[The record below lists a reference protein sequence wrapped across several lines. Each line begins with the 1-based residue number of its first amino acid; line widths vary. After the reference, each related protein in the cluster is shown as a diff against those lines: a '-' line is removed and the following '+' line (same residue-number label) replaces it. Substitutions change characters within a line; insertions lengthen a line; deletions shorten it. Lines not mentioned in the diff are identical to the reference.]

1 MQRQGSFSQAEY
13 AGKKKQTRRDKFLA
27 EMEQVVPWA
36 RLVERLRPFYPK
48 GERGRPPIGLER
60 MLRLYFLQQWYGLA
74 DEALEDAL
82 YDSQALRGFAGI
94 DLSVAAVPDA
104 TTVLNFRHWLEE
116 HDLTRALFDEVGAM
130 LEERGLLMRQGTIVD
145 ATIIAAPP
153 STKNKSKARDP
164 EMHQTKKGNQWH
176 FGMKAH
182 IGVDV
187 ASGVVH
193 TVVGTAANEADI
205 NQTAALLHGQE
216 EAVFADAGYT
226 GADKRPELEDRDVSW
241 NIAIKRSIIKALP
254 KALRDL
260 AEPVERALSQVRAWV
275 EHPFHIVKNLFRH
288 KKLRYRGLA
297 KNTAQLHT
305 LFALAN
311 LVIVKKT
318 LLAQRRPDHT
328 RTLSLI
334 PKTTQETRPQPRF
347 LPPRPLPTGRAARKS
362 GVGRRTVSYPRNV
375 QCFLSAHTFIFI
387 RINRYC
393 RFCELEPRR
402 LGSQKVQSRLG
413 FAAGN
418 RFPGVTSKRGVAK
431 VRKGHGRA
439 CCSLVRAAA
448 VGSASALNQS

>member
-1 MQRQGSFSQAEY
+1 MQLQGSFSEAEY
-13 AGKKKQTRRDKFLA
+13 AGKKKQTRRDKFLS
-27 EMEQVVPWA
+27 EMERVVPWS

-116 HDLTRALFDEVGAM
+116 HELSQALFAEVSAM

-145 ATIIAAPP
+145 ATIIAAPS
-153 STKNKSKARDP
+153 STKNKQQSRDP

-187 ASGVVH
+187 ASGLVH

-205 NQTAALLHGQE
+205 TQTAALLHGE
-216 EAVFADAGYT
+216 EEDVFGDAGYT

-254 KALRDL
+254 KALREL
-260 AEPVERALSQVRAWV
+260 AEPVERALSQVRAVV
-275 EHPFHIVKNLFRH
+275 EHPFHIIKNLFRH
-288 KKLRYRGLA
+288 KKLRYRGLK

-318 LLAQRRPDHT
+318 LL
-328 RTLSLI
+328 
-334 PKTTQETRPQPRF
+334 
-347 LPPRPLPTGRAARKS
+347 
-362 GVGRRTVSYPRNV
+362 
-375 QCFLSAHTFIFI
+375 
-387 RINRYC
+387 
-393 RFCELEPRR
+393 
-402 LGSQKVQSRLG
+402 VQSR
-413 FAAGN
+413 A
-418 RFPGVTSKRGVAK
+418 
-431 VRKGHGRA
+431 
-439 CCSLVRAAA
+439 
-448 VGSASALNQS
+448 

>member
-1 MQRQGSFSQAEY
+1 
-13 AGKKKQTRRDKFLA
+13 
-27 EMEQVVPWA
+27 MEAVVPWA

-48 GERGRPPIGLER
+48 GERGRPPKGLER
-60 MLRLYFLQQWYGLA
+60 MLRVYFVQQWYGLA

-94 DLSVAAVPDA
+94 DLAVERVPDA
-104 TTVLNFRHWLEE
+104 TTILIFRHWLERHE
-116 HDLTRALFDEVGAM
+116 LTKVLFDEIGAL

-145 ATIIAAPP
+145 ATIIAAPS
-153 STKNKSKARDP
+153 STKNKEKSRDP
-164 EMHQTKKGNQWH
+164 EMHQTRKGNQWY

-193 TVVGTAANEADI
+193 TVTGTAANEADI
-205 NQTAALLHGQE
+205 NQTGALLHGRE

-226 GADKRPELEDRDVSW
+226 GADKRPEHEDRDVSW

-254 KALRDL
+254 KGLRDL

-318 LLAQRRPDHT
+318 LLAQ
-328 RTLSLI
+328 S
-334 PKTTQETRPQPRF
+334 
-347 LPPRPLPTGRAARKS
+347 RA
-362 GVGRRTVSYPRNV
+362 
-375 QCFLSAHTFIFI
+375 
-387 RINRYC
+387 
-393 RFCELEPRR
+393 
-402 LGSQKVQSRLG
+402 
-413 FAAGN
+413 
-418 RFPGVTSKRGVAK
+418 
-431 VRKGHGRA
+431 
-439 CCSLVRAAA
+439 
-448 VGSASALNQS
+448 

>member
-60 MLRLYFLQQWYGLA
+60 MLRIYFLQQWYGLA

-82 YDSQALRGFAGI
+82 YDSQALRGFASI
-94 DLSVAAVPDA
+94 DLAVASVPDA
-104 TTVLNFRHWLEE
+104 TTLLNFRHWLEQHE
-116 HDLTRALFDEVGAM
+116 LTKVLFDEVGAM

-205 NQTAALLHGQE
+205 NQTAAVLHGRE

-226 GADKRPELEDRDVSW
+226 GADKRPELADRDVSW

-254 KALRDL
+254 ERLRDV
-260 AEPVERALSQVRAWV
+260 AAAVESALSQVRAWV

-311 LVIVKKT
+311 LVIVKKA
-318 LLAQRRPDHT
+318 LLAQA
-328 RTLSLI
+328 
-334 PKTTQETRPQPRF
+334 
-347 LPPRPLPTGRAARKS
+347 RA
-362 GVGRRTVSYPRNV
+362 
-375 QCFLSAHTFIFI
+375 
-387 RINRYC
+387 
-393 RFCELEPRR
+393 
-402 LGSQKVQSRLG
+402 
-413 FAAGN
+413 
-418 RFPGVTSKRGVAK
+418 
-431 VRKGHGRA
+431 
-439 CCSLVRAAA
+439 
-448 VGSASALNQS
+448 

>member
-1 MQRQGSFSQAEY
+1 MQLQGSFSQAEY
-13 AGKKKQTRRDKFLA
+13 AGKKKQTRRDRFLA
-27 EMEQVVPWA
+27 EMEAVVPWA
-36 RLVERLRPFYPK
+36 RLVERLRPLYPK

-60 MLRLYFLQQWYGLA
+60 MLRIHFLQQWYGLA
-74 DEALEDAL
+74 DEAMEDAL

-94 DLSVAAVPDA
+94 DLMVASVPDA
-104 TTVLNFRHWLEE
+104 TTIMNFRHWLEQHE
-116 HDLTRALFDEVGAM
+116 LSQALFAEVSAM

-193 TVVGTAANEADI
+193 TVKGTAANEADI
-205 NQTAALLHGQE
+205 NQMAALLHGQE
-216 EAVFADAGYT
+216 EDVFADAGYT
-226 GADKRPELEDRDVSW
+226 GADKRPELEDRDVCW
-241 NIAIKRSIIKALP
+241 NIAIKRSVIKALP
-254 KALRDL
+254 KGLRDL
-260 AEPVERALSQVRAWV
+260 AEPVERALAQVRAWV

-318 LLAQRRPDHT
+318 LL
-328 RTLSLI
+328 
-334 PKTTQETRPQPRF
+334 
-347 LPPRPLPTGRAARKS
+347 
-362 GVGRRTVSYPRNV
+362 
-375 QCFLSAHTFIFI
+375 
-387 RINRYC
+387 
-393 RFCELEPRR
+393 
-402 LGSQKVQSRLG
+402 VQSR
-413 FAAGN
+413 
-418 RFPGVTSKRGVAK
+418 V
-431 VRKGHGRA
+431 
-439 CCSLVRAAA
+439 
-448 VGSASALNQS
+448 

>member
-36 RLVERLRPFYPK
+36 RLVARLQPLYPK
-48 GERGRPPIGLER
+48 GERGRRPIGVER
-60 MLRLYFLQQWYGLA
+60 MLRIYFLQQWYGLA

-94 DLSVAAVPDA
+94 DLNHDPVPDA
-104 TTVLNFRHWLEE
+104 TTLLKFRHWLER
-116 HDLTRALFDEVGAM
+116 HDLTRALFDDIAAM

-145 ATIIAAPP
+145 ATIIAAPS
-153 STKNKSKARDP
+153 STKNKSKSRDP

-193 TVVGTAANEADI
+193 TLTGTAANQADI

-216 EAVFADAGYT
+216 EVVFADAAYT
-226 GADKRPELEDRDVSW
+226 GAGKRPELADRDVSW
-241 NIAIKRSIIKALP
+241 NIAIKRSIIRALP
-254 KALRDL
+254 KALREL
-260 AEPVERALSQVRAWV
+260 AEPIERALAQLRAWV
-275 EHPFHIVKNLFRH
+275 EHPFHVVKNLFRH
-288 KKLRYRGLA
+288 RKLRYRGLA

-318 LLAQRRPDHT
+318 LLAQ
-328 RTLSLI
+328 
-334 PKTTQETRPQPRF
+334 
-347 LPPRPLPTGRAARKS
+347 
-362 GVGRRTVSYPRNV
+362 
-375 QCFLSAHTFIFI
+375 
-387 RINRYC
+387 
-393 RFCELEPRR
+393 
-402 LGSQKVQSRLG
+402 SQI
-413 FAAGN
+413 
-418 RFPGVTSKRGVAK
+418 
-431 VRKGHGRA
+431 
-439 CCSLVRAAA
+439 
-448 VGSASALNQS
+448 